1 MTPIYESDIE
11 HFVIEL
17 LEKQGFEYLSP
28 EQQETERGN
37 LRRGRIIKA
46 AQECHCHA

>member
-11 HFVIEL
+11 HFVIDL
-17 LEKQGFEYLSP
+17 LEEQGVEYLSP
-28 EQQETERGN
+28 EQQEAEREN
-37 LRRGRIIKA
+37 LSEVVLLA